1 MHDFR
6 CTCGHGLEL
15 HPGSEECREE
25 DCPCLHFEIGWGFE
39 DEVPA

>member
-6 CTCGHGLEL
+6 CTCGHGLEE
-15 HPGSEECREE
+15 HRGSAECREP
-25 DCPCLHFEIGWGFE
+25 DCSCLRFAIDWVFE